1 MTRTTRGG
9 RRLLIATAA
18 LSVGFGA
25 AASWGMRASA
35 QTATPSVVQAE
46 GDAYAVYGEASVL
59 GNAPI
64 HVGPVSEALAYV
76 PPTSVQ
82 HAAASVV
89 NCNNAVGPNCV
100 DPLVDGINVLQSNA
114 DAGKSQLTTHC
125 DGAPTGFGGDKIV
138 GGNSC
143 VTIASIAALNGGTA
157 QAPADALFASAVT
170 AESQMQ
176 GCDFKKAVG
185 KVEIANLTIGG
196 TEVIGPE
203 AGDDLTPAPNTAIT
217 LGLVTVILNEQHYD
231 NQGHGFTVNAIH
243 VFSNADTIGS
253 LAQVNL
259 IIGHAHSEDMCDTGT
274 VTTPPSNPGSA
285 GQNLPTGTKADST
298 KHADP
303 GEVVTYTLTITTN
316 SCLVESVT
324 DFLPATFTYIPGTAS
339 GDLMPTEPTVTQKQ
353 SNPAIQ
359 QLEWFTASG
368 LSKATLTETFKV
380 KVPDDAAPGDYVNNV
395 EGESSPPLQNPTIA
409 CGSFVFSDTL
419 ATNGPIPANNGNNPG
434 VIVPR
439 NGGPAATPTPAP
451 ATATPTAAAA
461 PLTTTAI
468 ATPNTAG
475 SSPAGWATPLG
486 FLAMLGGLLV
496 LRRRTRGRQH

>member
-25 AASWGMRASA
+25 AASWGMRVSA

-64 HVGPVSEALAYV
+64 HVGPVSQALAYV
-76 PPTSVQ
+76 PPNAVQ
-82 HAAASVV
+82 SAAASVV

-125 DGAPTGFGGDKIV
+125 DGAPPGFGGDKII
-138 GGNSC
+138 GGNAC
-143 VTIASIAALNGGTA
+143 ETIASIAALNAGSATA
-157 QAPADALFASAVT
+157 PSDVLFASGVV

-196 TEVIGPE
+196 TEIVGSQPGAI
-203 AGDDLTPAPNTAIT
+203 DLTPPPNTAIT

-243 VFSNADTIGS
+243 VFSNADTLGS
-253 LAQVNL
+253 LANVNL

-274 VTTPPSNPGSA
+274 VTTPPTNPGSS
-285 GQNLPTGTKADST
+285 GQQLPTGTKADST

-303 GEVVTYTLTITTN
+303 GEVVTYTLNISTN
-316 SCLVESVT
+316 GCLVGAVT
-324 DFLPATFTYIPGTAS
+324 DFLPAGFQYVAGSAK
-339 GDLMPTEPTVTQKQ
+339 GDLGTNPTITQST

-359 QLEWFTASG
+359 QLEWFSATG
-368 LSKATLTETFKV
+368 LSAAKLTETFKAM
-380 KVPDDAAPGDYVNNV
+380 VPQDAAPGDYVNNV
-395 EGESSPPLQNPTIA
+395 EGESSPPLANPTVT

-419 ATNGPIPANNGNNPG
+419 ATNGPIPANNGTNPG
-434 VIVPR
+434 IIVPR
-439 NGGPAATPTPAP
+439 NGGA
-451 ATATPTAAAA
+451 ATPTAAPTAAPTAVVA

-486 FLAMLGGLLV
+486 FLAMLGGLAAV
-496 LRRRTRGRQH
+496 RRRTRGRQH